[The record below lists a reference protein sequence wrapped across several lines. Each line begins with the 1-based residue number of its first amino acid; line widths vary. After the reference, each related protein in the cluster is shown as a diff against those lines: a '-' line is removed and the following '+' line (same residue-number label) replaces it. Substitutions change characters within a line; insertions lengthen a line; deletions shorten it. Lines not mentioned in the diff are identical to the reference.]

1 MPQTTLPYPSIT
13 EMMLLPILEGII
25 ANITVVMPILLGLF
39 SIVLGIRI
47 IPSLISRLF
56 HT

>member
-1 MPQTTLPYPSIT
+1 MPETTLPYPSIA
-13 EMMLLPILEGII
+13 EMMLLPVLEGII

-39 SIVLGIRI
+39 SIFLGIRI

>member
-1 MPQTTLPYPSIT
+1 MPETTLPYPSIT
-13 EMMLLPILEGII
+13 VMMLLPVLEGII

-39 SIVLGIRI
+39 SIFLGIRI

>member
-13 EMMLLPILEGII
+13 EMMLLPIIEGIS
-25 ANITVVMPILLGLF
+25 ANITVIMPILLGLF
-39 SIVLGIRI
+39 SIFLGIRI
-47 IPSLISRLF
+47 IPGVISRLF

>member
-1 MPQTTLPYPSIT
+1 
-13 EMMLLPILEGII
+13 MMLLPVLEGII

-39 SIVLGIRI
+39 SIFLGIRI
-47 IPSLISRLF
+47 IPAVISRLF

>member
-1 MPQTTLPYPSIT
+1 MPETTLPYPSIT
-13 EMMLLPILEGII
+13 EMMLLPVLEGII

-39 SIVLGIRI
+39 SIYLGSRI
-47 IPSLISRLF
+47 IPSLISLLF

>member
-1 MPQTTLPYPSIT
+1 MPETSLPYPSIT
-13 EMMLLPILEGII
+13 EMMLLPVLEGII

-39 SIVLGIRI
+39 SIFLGIRI
-47 IPSLISRLF
+47 IPAVISRLF